1 MLKTH
6 VIVDFYMADAEILA
20 RTDKLKAAID
30 RALDS
35 LDHEVVQESY
45 IQFEPIGV
53 TATVVGK
60 MFHFSIHTWPEHGS
74 CAIDIYS
81 LEDKN
86 LLRSIASALRDSFSA
101 QEYDIK
107 ILDRDKPAKI

>member
-60 MFHFSIHTWPEHGS
+60 MFCCFLRHSSMDFSRLGS
-74 CAIDIYS
+74 A
-81 LEDKN
+81 
-86 LLRSIASALRDSFSA
+86 
-101 QEYDIK
+101 
-107 ILDRDKPAKI
+107 